1 MKLGLQARYSIFVIA
16 LVVTI
21 VGLMS
26 VAHLFEFRTMVSSVS
41 QATTEAVS
49 SSLYRQTKIKGES
62 LSRLLATS
70 LIEHVYRLEISIIEE
85 HVKAL
90 SGQPGVLY
98 VAVLDPQNRVLAER
112 GSSSIAY
119 KNAPMGKQAV
129 ARGLAAGHVVSGN
142 DGSVLHLVA
151 PVQLGTKLIGCVK
164 LGLSLERIKGSIK
177 TVTGHIGDITKESG
191 QKFLTI
197 YSVIAAVI
205 AAVIGLLG
213 LGISLM
219 MVRNLSGFIH
229 KLARYARRI
238 GVGRYDETPPP
249 NGAGELGELAK
260 TLEEV
265 SVNLKQVSE
274 VSRLATLGEMA
285 VGMAH
290 ELNQP
295 LNTIRLA
302 SENAQHAIE
311 DGFSNQEFELSKLR
325 MISEQSAKMG
335 EMIQRMCVV
344 GRSEGP
350 LDIIDPRESIGD
362 ACSLLALQF
371 VDDGIIV
378 TLDLDDTPLRILG
391 SRNELAQVLIN
402 FMTNA
407 RDAIVENQPENM
419 DRNPGTSGR
428 IDVILDSRR
437 DGVVIQVKDNG
448 GGIPDDVIERIFDP
462 FFTTKEV
469 TKGTGLGLSISFG
482 IINAMGGQIK
492 VENFGGGAIFTLV
505 LPKVEA
511 DHDVNHDPGI

>member
-1 MKLGLQARYSIFVIA
+1 
-16 LVVTI
+16 
-21 VGLMS
+21 
-26 VAHLFEFRTMVSSVS
+26 
-41 QATTEAVS
+41 
-49 SSLYRQTKIKGES
+49 
-62 LSRLLATS
+62 
-70 LIEHVYRLEISIIEE
+70 
-85 HVKAL
+85 
-90 SGQPGVLY
+90 
-98 VAVLDPQNRVLAER
+98 
-112 GSSSIAY
+112 
-119 KNAPMGKQAV
+119 
-129 ARGLAAGHVVSGN
+129 
-142 DGSVLHLVA
+142 
-151 PVQLGTKLIGCVK
+151 
-164 LGLSLERIKGSIK
+164 
-177 TVTGHIGDITKESG
+177 
-191 QKFLTI
+191 
-197 YSVIAAVI
+197 
-205 AAVIGLLG
+205 
-213 LGISLM
+213 
-219 MVRNLSGFIH
+219 
-229 KLARYARRI
+229 
-238 GVGRYDETPPP
+238 ETPPP

-350 LDIIDPRESIGD
+350 LDIIDPRESIRD